1 MQTKIKIFRVT
12 NIVLYRQLLT
22 EKAKLLFELLFV
34 IKNSKKDSF
43 NRNSEKYQMREVISS
58 ITRPKSGFNIMVV
71 PV

>member
-1 MQTKIKIFRVT
+1 MQTKIKIT
-12 NIVLYRQLLT
+12 NIVLYRWLLT

-58 ITRPKSGFNIMVV
+58 IARPKSGFGIMVV